1 MTHRKLAVSLILM
14 ALFLLPLAAAGQV
27 EEARVRVD
35 GMV

>member
-1 MTHRKLAVSLILM
+1 MTRRKPVGPLVLL
-14 ALFLLPLAAAGQV
+14 ALFLLPLAAVGQV